1 MASIT
6 TYDYLLRNCYSSN
19 RSARKT
25 VTRSSLNSDD
35 LIKADSDAL
44 KKVSKNL
51 RDMEYTT
58 DNGVGIYNNIKVFVQ
73 SYNNLIESTGKTTS
87 SELSRLEKKLTKFV
101 KANKDE
107 LEELGINLAS
117 SGKLNLKEETLLECK
132 PNKIG
137 KVFSADS
144 DFTKTIS
151 KHATSINRFMKTL
164 SMSGNSV
171 TKKNS
176 ASATSL
182 SALPVTPSTMTATK
196 IDFKA

>member
-1 MASIT
+1 MSIT

-25 VTRSSLNSDD
+25 ITRSSQSSED
-35 LIKADSDAL
+35 LVKADSDAL

-58 DNGVGIYNNIKVFVQ
+58 DNGVGIYNNIKVFVE
-73 SYNNLIESTGKTTS
+73 SYNNLLSSTGKTTS
-87 SELSRLEKKLTKFV
+87 SDLSRIEKQLAKFV
-101 KANKDE
+101 KSNKDD
-107 LEELGINLAS
+107 LEELGISISS
-117 SGKLNLKEETLLECK
+117 SGKLNLKEETLLSCK

-137 KVFSADS
+137 KVFSADN
-144 DFTKTIS
+144 DFTKTTS
-151 KHATSINRFMKTL
+151 KYATKINRLMKAV

-171 TKKNS
+171 QKKT
-176 ASATSL
+176 SATASTL
-182 SALPVTPSTMTATK
+182 SALPVTPSTMTSTK

>member
-35 LIKADSDAL
+35 LVKADSDAL

-137 KVFSADS
+137 KVFSSDS

-176 ASATSL
+176 GSATSL